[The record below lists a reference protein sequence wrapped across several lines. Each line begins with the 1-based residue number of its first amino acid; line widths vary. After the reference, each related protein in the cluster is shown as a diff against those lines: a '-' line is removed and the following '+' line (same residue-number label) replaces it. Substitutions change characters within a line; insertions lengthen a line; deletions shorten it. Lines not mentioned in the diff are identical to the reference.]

1 MSKKYRIRVEFG
13 VYVTA
18 LQLVIQVP
26 VLPVSVESRGF
37 NPIFNRPVFGGG
49 ASIRLLYHTY
59 IIYRTLRNDA
69 TLNPKPSTLNPKP

>member
-1 MSKKYRIRVEFG
+1 MSEKYRIRVEFG
-13 VYVTA
+13 VYVAA

-49 ASIRLLYHTY
+49 FYSASLSYLH
-59 IIYRTLRNDA
+59 YRTLRNDA

>member
-49 ASIRLLYHTY
+49 LLFGFST
-59 IIYRTLRNDA
+59 ILTLY
-69 TLNPKPSTLNPKP
+69 TEP